1 MKNLLILITLL
12 ICATTQSQVVVKHFN
27 AEWNNSNSTVWVDDL
42 SDCDITHVDIVKNTK
57 AQSEYNVVVVPTIIV
72 FNEDGEEVKRWQAD
86 LSFKIGATK
95 KDVQEYIDEL
105 IMSSFSS

>member
-27 AEWNNSNSTVWVDDL
+27 AEWNNSNSAGWVDDL

-105 IMSSFSS
+105 IMSSF

>member
-27 AEWNNSNSTVWVDDL
+27 AEWNNSNSAVWVDDL
-42 SDCDITHVDIVKNTK
+42 SDCDVTHVDIVKNTK
-57 AQSEYNVVVVPTIIV
+57 AQNEYNVVVVPTIIV

-95 KDVQEYIDEL
+95 EDVQGYIDEL
-105 IMSSFSS
+105 IMSSF

>member
-27 AEWNNSNSTVWVDDL
+27 AEWNNSNSAVWVDDL
-42 SDCDITHVDIVKNTK
+42 SDCNITHVDIVKNTK

-105 IMSSFSS
+105 IMSSF

>member
-1 MKNLLILITLL
+1 MRNLLILITFL
-12 ICATTQSQVVVKHFN
+12 IYNTVQSQVVVKHFN
-27 AEWNNSNSTVWVDDL
+27 AEWNNSNAAAWVDDL
-42 SDCDITHVDIVKNTK
+42 SDCDVTHVDIVKDPTVQGK
-57 AQSEYNVVVVPTIIV
+57 YNVVVVPTIIV

-105 IMSSFSS
+105 IMSSF

>member
-27 AEWNNSNSTVWVDDL
+27 AEWNNSNSAVWVDDL

-105 IMSSFSS
+105 IMSSF